1 MNIGKG
7 NKKRQEIAEPEPEK
21 PSKRKDK
28 KEMEKESER
37 VTRNGR
43 GRPSKKGS
51 PIKAVLLSV
60 QKENKVNFGLFEP
73 K

>member
-1 MNIGKG
+1 
-7 NKKRQEIAEPEPEK
+7 
-21 PSKRKDK
+21 
-28 KEMEKESER
+28 MEKESER

-60 QKENKVNFGLFEP
+60 QKENKVNLGLFEP